1 MVKDIN
7 FYRAIHNATGCN
19 TRKQMEIETIRKRL
33 ARDFENPLDIYK
45 FTYFFDNNK
54 IELEIVKETKSDI
67 NGYQREFKS
76 LISSP
81 VYHGDTFYEEE
92 SGLYWICTEVM
103 CKSRLY
109 YSGKLTRCNS
119 FLKWQDENGNIFEYP
134 VFDIN
139 STQYNSGISSNK
151 TLTLASAQHLITIA
165 ADENTIAL
173 QHDKRFFNSRN
184 TKNPSVFKLTQNDT
198 TVLNYDKGL
207 LKITVTEDQYNPDTD
222 SIEEWLCDY
231 QPPQQEI
238 TTNITYNGEP
248 KIRIGRSKTF
258 KSDSPT
264 TFSLVVSD
272 IAKDMVH
279 LTQTDVY
286 SCKVSVDNKPIL
298 VGASFK
304 LITNNQEILIEI
316 QGGV

>member
-33 ARDFENPLDIYK
+33 ARDFENPLDIYE
-45 FTYFFDNNK
+45 FTNFFDNNK

-151 TLTLASAQHLITIA
+151 TLTLASAQHLITIT

-184 TKNPSVFKLTQNDT
+184 TKNPSVFRLTQNDT

-231 QPPQQEI
+231 VTVPASTAI
-238 TTNITYNGEP
+238 LYSGNST
-248 KIRIGRSKTF
+248 IRLGSTKTLRIETD
-258 KSDSPT
+258 KP
-264 TFSLVVSD
+264 VVWSIESD
-272 IAKDMVH
+272 IGATIISNGNSAKIKCPNGNYIGNTITVKAEVEGIISKCE
-279 LTQTDVY
+279 LTV
-286 SCKVSVDNKPIL
+286 V
-298 VGASFK
+298 
-304 LITNNQEILIEI
+304 
-316 QGGV
+316 GGV

>member
-33 ARDFENPLDIYK
+33 ARDFENPLDIYE
-45 FTYFFDNNK
+45 FTNFFDNNK

-67 NGYQREFKS
+67 DGYQREFKS

-81 VYHGDTFYEEE
+81 VYHGDTFYEDE

-151 TLTLASAQHLITIA
+151 TLTLASAQHLITIT
-165 ADENTIAL
+165 ADENTISL

-184 TKNPSVFKLTQNDT
+184 TKNPSVFRLTQNDT

-231 QPPQQEI
+231 VTAPASTAI
-238 TTNITYNGEP
+238 LYSGNST
-248 KIRIGRSKTF
+248 IRLGGTKTLRIETD
-258 KSDSPT
+258 KS
-264 TFSLVVSD
+264 VVWSIESD
-272 IAKDMVH
+272 IGATIISNGNSAKIKCPNGNYIGNTITVKAEVEGIISKCE
-279 LTQTDVY
+279 LTV
-286 SCKVSVDNKPIL
+286 V
-298 VGASFK
+298 
-304 LITNNQEILIEI
+304 
-316 QGGV
+316 GGV